1 MGRSP
6 IPPERSGRRTC
17 RASRGDHTGEVLHNF
32 EAILRI
38 MSSNSDAKWF
48 SERA

>member
-6 IPPERSGRRTC
+6 IPPDRSGRRTC
-17 RASRGDHTGEVLHNF
+17 KASLDDHAGEVLHNL

-48 SERA
+48 NERA